1 MSSTSLEFQPLELL
15 PGDLLLRPL
24 GAFEELF
31 CLFDQRFP
39 TNGALAAQITGHT
52 TVQQWRDALDAV
64 QQRHPLLSARID
76 TTFNRVP
83 HFRRVFRSLIRMLTS
98 IISLSIIAAL
108 AVPLLAQTS
117 TPANTVSEPTRTAVR
132 ELIGSILVDGRAY
145 DYDRE
150 LADGIGPRLTGS
162 ANYDRAVA
170 WTMEQFRSLGLSNV
184 HTESFTS
191 PASWEP
197 EVAAT
202 GTILQPRKQTL
213 HIYSAG
219 WSPSTPDGGVEGNV
233 VYLPRVFPTSELDAE
248 KDKVADSIVLFDNQS
263 FGGPPTFDA
272 IVQATLRVHA
282 LHPRAVIF
290 TFGLNGNGTQ
300 NALLLTTGGQISDMP
315 VAQLG

>member
-1 MSSTSLEFQPLELL
+1 
-15 PGDLLLRPL
+15 
-24 GAFEELF
+24 
-31 CLFDQRFP
+31 
-39 TNGALAAQITGHT
+39 
-52 TVQQWRDALDAV
+52 
-64 QQRHPLLSARID
+64 
-76 TTFNRVP
+76 
-83 HFRRVFRSLIRMLTS
+83 MLTR
-98 IISLSIIAAL
+98 IISLSITAAL

-132 ELIGSILVDGRAY
+132 DLIGSILVDGKAY
-145 DYDRE
+145 EYDRE

-170 WTMEQFRSLGLSNV
+170 WSMERFRSLGLSNV

-202 GTILQPRKQTL
+202 GTILEPRKQTL

-248 KDKVADSIVLFDNQS
+248 KDKIAGSIVLFDNQS

-300 NALLLTTGGQISDMP
+300 NALLLTTVVRSPICRWPNWVLRMTYSSNVCSTRG
-315 VAQLG
+315 L